1 MKLVW
6 LIVLLCIL
14 YRLINARWPWQ
25 SAQRLAHGR
34 NLAQARAR
42 LGIAA
47 AASRRE
53 VVEAHRQ
60 ALAAAHPDRGG
71 SNEQVH
77 EVNAARD
84 LILAELDG
92 PTQPQR

>member
-6 LIVLLCIL
+6 LIVLLCIV

-25 SAQRLAHGR
+25 SARALAQGR
-34 NLAQARAR
+34 ELAQARAR
-42 LGIAA
+42 LGVER

-60 ALAAAHPDRGG
+60 ALAAVHPDRGG
-71 SNEQVH
+71 TSEQVH

-84 LILAELDG
+84 LILAEMDR
-92 PTQPQR
+92 TPQQQR